1 MLHARS
7 KTTEDDVEE
16 DPMKEVLIRHL
27 ERYSTAQIHDLI
39 KLIYQATF
47 GPRHAGAQPSP
58 EGIMAYIDSE
68 MTTLPA
74 KPNRFLIEDIGG
86 GYVRIDLGAI
96 RLKILTA
103 TELADLF
110 YRSME
115 TSPPSDEE
123 HRALF
128 IERLAQIETLA
139 KAKLI
144 SFPEDLVANEI
155 KIYLQSGIRAVHHS
169 EPYKINH
176 HPHYRVVD
184 RNLISETL
192 WKLLSEGTYE

>member
-1 MLHARS
+1 
-7 KTTEDDVEE
+7 
-16 DPMKEVLIRHL
+16 MKEVIIRHL
-27 ERYSTAQIHDLI
+27 ERYSTAQISDLI

-47 GPRHAGAQPSP
+47 GPKHAGGQPSI
-58 EGIMAYIDSE
+58 EGIKSYIDSE
-68 MTTLPA
+68 MTALPE
-74 KPNRFLIEDIGG
+74 KPNRVLIEDIGG
-86 GYVRIDLGAI
+86 GYVRIDLEAV

-115 TSPPSDEE
+115 TSPPTDVE

-128 IERLAQIETLA
+128 LERLAQIETLA
-139 KAKLI
+139 KAKQI

-169 EPYKINH
+169 ETYRIHH
-176 HPHYRVVD
+176 HPHYRVVN

-192 WKLLSEGTYE
+192 WNQLSEETYE